1 MARWEPNARDR
12 LAKAAL
18 ELFSEQGYDTTTVIE
33 IAERAGLTKKTFFRH
48 FADKREVLFF
58 GQENLLH
65 LFTHSVAGAPDSATP
80 IETVATALDALD
92 QVFGQERRAWVQ
104 QRQAVLASNS
114 DLQERELLK
123 LARLAAAVADALRDR
138 GVADPTASLAAELGI
153 LAFRT
158 AFTRWIDPANAK
170 TFAELGRQALDELQA
185 ATASLAERHVSP

>member
-65 LFTHSVAGAPDSATP
+65 LFTQSVAGAPVSATP
-80 IETVATALDALD
+80 IETIAAALDALD
-92 QVFGQERRAWVQ
+92 PVFGQERRAWVQ

-123 LARLAAAVADALRDR
+123 LARLTAAVADALRER
-138 GVADPTASLAAELGI
+138 GVADPTAGLAAELGI

-158 AFTRWIDPANAK
+158 AFTRWVDPANAK
-170 TFAELGRQALDELQA
+170 TFAELGRQTLDELTA
-185 ATASLAERHVSP
+185 ATASLAERHASP